1 MIKKVKSIIA
11 VLVLMLT
18 MLIPVKAVNAEDT
31 LAFTK
36 PITIGGTI
44 SETLYSSATNA
55 KYTFSLKRSGTLTVQ
70 LGFKE
75 GSGYSWG
82 YLGGITLYDRDGKK
96 IERTEIRDNSD
107 GTDSQAFTVDI
118 LAGDYYLYV
127 DTKANDSHP
136 SYIVI
141 TTAYVDSNE
150 TVVDELTFPH
160 DSQANPI
167 ALPLDK
173 VYTGHI
179 ANNGSSDVYKVE
191 LAKDVMLNVAMTNRT
206 NGINFDIINTN
217 NTVNKKYGTG
227 DKAFTDKIFCPKG
240 TYFITVS
247 KYNTYGSYTIKV
259 STSSLATTSVK
270 KLKNIRGKM
279 MSVKFGLKSVND
291 AAGYQIQYSTS
302 KNFKK
307 GKKSVYIEN
316 NDYLKSTYTLSGL
329 KKKKTY
335 YVRIRTYM
343 TDNRGDRYYS
353 SWSKA
358 KKIKIKK

>member
-1 MIKKVKSIIA
+1 MMKKTKSIIA

-36 PITIGGTI
+36 PISIGGTI

-55 KYTFSLKRSGTLTVQ
+55 KYTFSIKRSGTLTVQ
-70 LGFKE
+70 IGFKE

-82 YLGGITLYDRDGKK
+82 YHGGITLYDCDNKR
-96 IERTEIRDNSD
+96 ISNVEVRDNSG
-107 GTDSQAFTVDI
+107 GTDSGAFTVDI

-127 DTKANDSHP
+127 DTKANDEHP
-136 SYIVI
+136 AQIVI
-141 TTAYVDSNE
+141 TTSYVDSNE
-150 TVVDELTFPH
+150 TVVDDYSNPH

-179 ANNGSSDVYKVE
+179 ADTGASDVYKVE
-191 LAKDVMLNVAMTNRT
+191 LTKDVMLNVAMTNRT
-206 NGINFDIINTN
+206 NGINLEIINTN
-217 NTVNKKYGTG
+217 NTVNKKYGTE

-240 TYFITVS
+240 TYYITVS
-247 KYNTYGSYTIKV
+247 KYRTYGSYTIKV
-259 STSSLATTSVK
+259 STSALATTTVK
-270 KLKNIRGKM
+270 KVKNLRGKM
-279 MSVKFGLKSVND
+279 MSVKFGIKSTSD

-316 NDYLKSTYTLSGL
+316 NDYLKSTYTLMNL

-353 SWSKA
+353 AWSKA